1 MAFSNASKNVALD
14 AIGAAATW
22 LSIHSGDPGTTGAN
36 EIPSSTRA
44 QTTWSPASGGSKT
57 GTAAAIGVPAGA
69 TASHWGLWTGS
80 TGGTFHTGNTLPST
94 EVYGSAGVYNATP
107 TLTA

>member
-22 LSIHSGDPGTTGAN
+22 LSVHSADPGTTGAN
-36 EIPSSTRA
+36 EVPSSTRA
-44 QTTWSPASGGSKT
+44 QTTWSAASGGSKT
-57 GTAAAIGVPAGA
+57 GTVAAIGVPAGA
-69 TASHWGLWTGS
+69 TITHWGLWTGS
-80 TGGTFHTGNTLPST
+80 TGGTFHTGNTLPSSET
-94 EVYGSAGVYNATP
+94 YGSAGVYNATP